1 MARQLPIPDEEAKL
15 KPVPN
20 ERKIHDLLDCP
31 IACAM
36 SSGVCVC
43 VCMCVCMYVYVCTCV
58 CVSEWLC
65 VCLRRRSRSYQR
77 WPAV

>member
-43 VCMCVCMYVYVCTCV
+43 VCVYVCMYVCV
-58 CVSEWLC
+58 CVYLC
-65 VCLRRRSRSYQR
+65 LCE
-77 WPAV
+77 